1 MEFTVYIKQS
11 EYTITIEGVGPA
23 IRVNGVSMAHVKST
37 VNGEPFEFDMREDMI
52 SEPYDVAECAAYKWH
67 FERR

>member
-11 EYTITIEGVGPA
+11 EYKVTIAGVEPA
-23 IRVNGVSMAHVKST
+23 IPVNGVSMTHVKST

-52 SEPYDVAECAAYKWH
+52 SEPWDVAQCAAYKWH
-67 FERR
+67 FEH